1 MTPAPTDDGSMPS
14 GAARC
19 VCRPIPG
26 LGVPE
31 LHLEQAVIPA
41 AVRSVRIAVRA
52 WARDAGLDPDVLDS
66 VVLAVDEAVA
76 NVIDHAYLPRGTR
89 TADDGTEAAENDG
102 DRIEVRAS
110 GKPCGAGVAVSIVD
124 HGTWRPPP
132 RDPGHRGRGVRV
144 IGYVAHRSTI
154 TPTAHGTTVHMCWDL
169 PETPVPRPE

>member
-66 VVLAVDEAVA
+66 VVLGVDEAGC
-76 NVIDHAYLPRGTR
+76 NVIDHAYPPRGTR
-89 TADDGTEAAENDG
+89 TADEGTEAAENDG
-102 DRIEVRAS
+102 DRIE
-110 GKPCGAGVAVSIVD
+110 
-124 HGTWRPPP
+124 
-132 RDPGHRGRGVRV
+132 
-144 IGYVAHRSTI
+144 
-154 TPTAHGTTVHMCWDL
+154 
-169 PETPVPRPE
+169 